1 LLALRIIQ
9 AIKEQR
15 SIQIIKNMQQKL
27 IHIRHPNLPQYVALA
42 VESEEPLIKFLVVEE
57 YIEPTSF
64 LSLRTL

>member
-1 LLALRIIQ
+1 
-9 AIKEQR
+9 
-15 SIQIIKNMQQKL
+15 MQQKL